1 MALMSHSSYASNS
14 GGDKARKDTMKLKKD
29 IYMNDAGEI
38 KEGSAKG
45 LPTGWAKGKV
55 LGRKGQEITDAQA
68 KEYGIGTKAKAPK
81 ENKSK

>member
-14 GGDKARKDTMKLKKD
+14 GGVEARKEIMKLKKD
-29 IYMNDAGEI
+29 IYMNDKGEI